1 VIAQSEPHSTPNRQD
16 AVFPGAVMR
25 FVHGRGFQVA
35 EPDRRAPT
43 VVQVAAEGI
52 VASAGGRLTFH
63 NGPARR
69 MLGPAVEDVNPLL
82 WVNSLHVEHRGAVL
96 DALDAAAAGDHRDSM
111 TAAVDDP
118 DGETRWLRI
127 ETMPAFDARGAHVG
141 FAATLLDT
149 TDEHTAQ
156 EAARRTEEQV
166 WRTATLDHLTGLPN
180 RSHFNDRFDRALA
193 RTRHDGPPPGVLL
206 CDLDHFR
213 QVNQRYG
220 RVAADALLAEV
231 ADRLTGAVRDTD
243 TVCRL
248 GGDAFVILCEA
259 FDDLESLEALGRRL
273 IDAINQPV
281 RLGDSAAPATV
292 GICVGIAAATTTST
306 ADEVL
311 AAADAAVQQAKRNGR
326 NGYVTSGSKFTLFGT
341 KPAASKG

>member
-1 VIAQSEPHSTPNRQD
+1 VIAQSEPHNAASRPHD
-16 AVFPGAVMR
+16 VFPGAVMR
-25 FVHGRGFQVA
+25 FVHGRGFEVA
-35 EPDRRAPT
+35 GADRRASAMLRD
-43 VVQVAAEGI
+43 AADGI

-63 NGPARR
+63 NGPARQ
-69 MLGPAVEDVNPLL
+69 MLGPSVEDVNPLL
-82 WVNSLHVEHRGAVL
+82 WVNVLRAEHRGAVL

-118 DGETRWLRI
+118 DGSTRWLRI
-127 ETMPAFDARGAHVG
+127 ETMPSFDARGAHVG
-141 FAATLLDT
+141 FAATMLDT
-149 TDEHTAQ
+149 TDEHAARD
-156 EAARRTEEQV
+156 AARRTEEQV

-180 RSHFNDRFDRALA
+180 RSHFSDRFDRALA
-193 RTRHDGPPPGVLL
+193 RTRHHGPPPGVLF

-213 QVNQRYG
+213 QVNNRYG

-231 ADRLTGAVRDTD
+231 ANRLVAAVRETD

-248 GGDAFVILCEA
+248 GADGFVILCEA

-273 IDAINQPV
+273 IDAVNQPI
-281 RLGDSAAPATV
+281 RLDDGAAAITM
-292 GICVGIAAATTTST
+292 GISVGIAAATMTST

-326 NGYVTSGSKFTLFGT
+326 NGYVTSGSRFTLFGT
-341 KPAASKG
+341 KPAAAGG